1 MENNLKT
8 LRNNIDKIDDE
19 ISELFIRRLRIVE
32 DIYEYKKLNGMNIYD
47 PKRENEVLQKIDK
60 NISVDKYKSEL
71 QSLFKSIMKI
81 SSSYQEK
88 LLGAKKWLH

>member
-19 ISELFIRRLRIVE
+19 ILELFIRRLHIVE

-60 NISVDKYKSEL
+60 NMSVDKYKSEL
-71 QSLFKSIMKI
+71 ESLFKSIMKI

-88 LLGAKKWLH
+88 LLGAKK

>member
-1 MENNLKT
+1 MESNLKT

-19 ISELFIRRLRIVE
+19 ILDLFIRRLHIVE
-32 DIYEYKKLNGMNIYD
+32 DIYEYKTSNGMNIYD

>member
-88 LLGAKKWLH
+88 LLGAKK

>member
-19 ISELFIRRLRIVE
+19 ILELFIRRLHIVE
-32 DIYEYKKLNGMNIYD
+32 DIYEYKKLNVMNIYD

-60 NISVDKYKSEL
+60 NMSVDKYKSEL
-71 QSLFKSIMKI
+71 ESLFKSIMKI

-88 LLGAKKWLH
+88 LLGAKK

>member
-1 MENNLKT
+1 MENNLKS

-19 ISELFIRRLRIVE
+19 ILELFICRLRIVE
-32 DIYEYKKLNGMNIYD
+32 DIYEYKKINGMNIYD

-60 NISVDKYKSEL
+60 NMSVNKYKSEL
-71 QSLFKSIMKI
+71 ESLFKSIMKI

-88 LLGAKKWLH
+88 LLGAKK

>member
-19 ISELFIRRLRIVE
+19 ILELFIRRLHIVE
-32 DIYEYKKLNGMNIYD
+32 DIYEYKKINGMSIYD

-71 QSLFKSIMKI
+71 ESLFKSIMKI

-88 LLGAKKWLH
+88 LLGAKK

>member
-19 ISELFIRRLRIVE
+19 ILELFIRRLHIVE

-60 NISVDKYKSEL
+60 NMSVDKYKSEL
-71 QSLFKSIMKI
+71 ESLFKSIMKI

-88 LLGAKKWLH
+88 LLGAKKWPH

>member
-47 PKRENEVLQKIDK
+47 SKRENEVLQKIDK

-71 QSLFKSIMKI
+71 QLLFKSIMKI

-88 LLGAKKWLH
+88 LLGAKK